1 MNSHVSPAVGK
12 SPTAAAIED
21 YIRDNNL
28 SPGDLLPSEAALCER
43 LSVSRS
49 SVREAMRTLA
59 SLDVVEIRHGHG
71 TFVGSMSLAPLI
83 NGMVLRLTLNE
94 ELALENLS
102 YVVDM
107 RIALDLAN
115 AEELA
120 NSYKG
125 QSTEVLDRIVEA
137 MREKYLREESFVE
150 EDWQF
155 HKVISEKLSNPLM
168 REMSM
173 ALWEIHTKVVPVLGL
188 GDPED
193 MEDTVEA
200 HSKMIRALHSG
211 DADSYCA
218 LICEHYGPLLRVIK
232 KKREQRDLARNANSA
247 DTDKEAD
254 KERAS

>member
-107 RIALDLAN
+107 RIALD
-115 AEELA
+115 LA

-232 KKREQRDLARNANSA
+232 KKREQQDLARNANSA
-247 DTDKEAD
+247 DIDKEAD